1 MPRWLKSQSL
11 GAASDLYYNLTTF
24 SQYYV
29 CTYLHYTT
37 FCSYEVPGPCMTGGT
52 RVRYQVTTFLG
63 TVNVDWEALSMHTDI
78 RNCPMRCLENV
89 KFRGVKLRKTNDPWV
104 VLQVRSNQFHSHQFI
119 HLGRNDMYLANLYL
133 HRYLSKLTPYA
144 VKRSI

>member
-1 MPRWLKSQSL
+1 M
-11 GAASDLYYNLTTF
+11 
-24 SQYYV
+24 YV
-29 CTYLHYTT
+29 PTYTT
-37 FCSYEVPGPCMTGGT
+37 FCSYEVPGPRMTGGT
-52 RVRYQVTTFLG
+52 RGRYQVTTFLG

-89 KFRGVKLRKTNDPWV
+89 KFRGVKLKKKTNDPWV